1 MTDLKVCCPSCSDEH
16 SEDRNRNVI
25 KFGKHWIEIA
35 SDCGYDLLCRW
46 CYSTLN
52 GRNYNERNYDESM

>member
-1 MTDLKVCCPSCSDEH
+1 MSDIKVICPSCKEEH
-16 SEDRNRNVI
+16 NGDRNRI
-25 KFGKHWIEIA
+25 LSKFGVYWIELN